1 MPCSSHSRRISSAT
15 PMAGWVSFRWM
26 ATLSARVSSRPCS
39 RRCRATMSW
48 IDALVK
54 KYSWRSR
61 SSRPAGVL
69 SFGYSTQEMFSNS
82 FFTSAAR
89 A

>member
-1 MPCSSHSRRISSAT
+1 
-15 PMAGWVSFRWM
+15 
-26 ATLSARVSSRPCS
+26 
-39 RRCRATMSW
+39 MSW

-61 SSRPAGVL
+61 SSRPAAVL

>member
-1 MPCSSHSRRISSAT
+1 
-15 PMAGWVSFRWM
+15 
-26 ATLSARVSSRPCS
+26 
-39 RRCRATMSW
+39 MSW

-54 KYSWRSR
+54 KYSCFSR

-69 SFGYSTQEMFSNS
+69 SFGYSTQEMFSNW
-82 FFTSAAR
+82 FLNSAAR

>member
-1 MPCSSHSRRISSAT
+1 
-15 PMAGWVSFRWM
+15 
-26 ATLSARVSSRPCS
+26 
-39 RRCRATMSW
+39 MSW